1 MGEETLSG
9 DGYVYYVDY
18 FDDFMGVYICQ
29 YFNALNV
36 LRCVLGP
43 EEGQFWRILYV
54 SFKRMYLLL
63 LFGWIMNMS

>member
-36 LRCVLGP
+36 YNLLH
-43 EEGQFWRILYV
+43 L
-54 SFKRMYLLL
+54 KYLLIKL
-63 LFGWIMNMS
+63 YNQNKHNIKALH